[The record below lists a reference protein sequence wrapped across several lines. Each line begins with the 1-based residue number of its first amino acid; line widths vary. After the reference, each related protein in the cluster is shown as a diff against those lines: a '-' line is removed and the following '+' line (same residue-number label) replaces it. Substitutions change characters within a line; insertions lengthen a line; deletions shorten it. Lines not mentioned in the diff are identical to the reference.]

1 MGGRFLER
9 ISKVVNVPLVLN
21 DSRTIPAVGARLGR
35 RATRGA
41 AAVLILFGFAT
52 RCFSQAG
59 PPYQTDDPDPVPL
72 HHFEAYV
79 FELSDG
85 TPAGTGLVGPS
96 FEINWGAAPNLQL
109 HLVIPFVTALRPGE
123 TAQHGIGDVEIGAK
137 YRFVKETSRMP
148 EIGVFP
154 FVELPAGDASRGL
167 GVGTTWYR
175 FPVWIKK
182 SVGSWNTYGG
192 GGEVVVNADG
202 FKNYSFASGLLQR
215 KITDRLTLGGEVI
228 GHGAETPDPD
238 EVGRAVIADFG
249 GFYSVTPGF
258 QLLFAVGHSIA
269 WHPETYTYF
278 ALYWTW
284 GKDDASKAADAST
297 MRSFSPLRHD

>member
-1 MGGRFLER
+1 M
-9 ISKVVNVPLVLN
+9 PLVLN

-182 SVGSWNTYGG
+182 SVGSWKMIAIPAVCDCFALSKIASSPSRT
-192 GGEVVVNADG
+192 
-202 FKNYSFASGLLQR
+202 SRPASGRWTPARTLTSVDLPAPFSPTSASISPGR
-215 KITDRLTLGGEVI
+215 MARLTPSS
-228 GHGAETPDPD
+228 A
-238 EVGRAVIADFG
+238 
-249 GFYSVTPGF
+249 
-258 QLLFAVGHSIA
+258 
-269 WHPETYTYF
+269 
-278 ALYWTW
+278 
-284 GKDDASKAADAST
+284 
-297 MRSFSPLRHD
+297 